1 MKKALLCTL
10 ASALLT
16 GSAWAQSYELT
27 VRVPDTEKTLLIYH
41 NGSRQV
47 DTLAVTQPGLYTT
60 AGEAGGDI
68 FIDVFTPDREKSVKA
83 VLDGKVEVD
92 LTAGTATGTPEN
104 EALTRCEKELAP
116 LRQEMTVLLGRYN
129 EACTNG
135 TLTDSLQEAI
145 VAQYYL
151 YSDQFAEKAFACCE
165 QNTSHLFPAIYLR
178 EIMHDV
184 DREKILALA
193 DRHPAFLDQ
202 PILDRLRQA
211 MEGWRKQAVGTP
223 FTDLEMADSTGTMH
237 KLSEYLGHGNYVLV
251 DFWASWCAPCRA
263 EMPEVKKL
271 YDKYHAK
278 GFDIVGLSFDKKK
291 GDWTAAIARLGL
303 PWHHLSD
310 LKGWES
316 IAARTYGID
325 SIPATL
331 LIGPDG
337 RIAAA
342 GLRGEELAKKLAE
355 IYGE

>member
-16 GSAWAQSYELT
+16 GSAWAQHYELT
-27 VRVPDTEKTLLIYH
+27 VRVPDTEKTLYIYH
-41 NGSRQV
+41 FGSRQV

-60 AGEAGGDI
+60 AGEAGNDL
-68 FIDVFTPDREKSVKA
+68 FVEVFASDNNKSVRA

-92 LTAGTATGTPEN
+92 LNAGTAAGTPEN
-104 EALTRCEKELAP
+104 EALTRCAKDLNP
-116 LRQEMTVLLGRYN
+116 LQQEMSAIAARYN
-129 EACTNG
+129 EAQRAG
-135 TLTDSLQEAI
+135 TLTDGLRDSLLAL
-145 VAQYYL
+145 YYL
-151 YSDQFAEKAFACCE
+151 SSEQFAEKAFACCE
-165 QNTSHLFPAIYLR
+165 QNTSYLFPAIYLR
-178 EIMHDV
+178 EIGHEV
-184 DREKILALA
+184 DRERILALA

-202 PILDRLRQA
+202 PILDRLKQA

-237 KLSEYLGHGNYVLV
+237 KLSEYVGHGNYVLV
-251 DFWASWCAPCRA
+251 DFWASWCGPCRA
-263 EMPEVKKL
+263 EMPEVKNL

-291 GDWTAAIARLGL
+291 SDWTGAIARLGL

-316 IAARTYGID
+316 LAAQVYGID

-337 RIAAA
+337 RIVAA
-342 GLRGEELAKKLAE
+342 GLRAEELAKKLAE